1 MTVPT
6 RTPPKQPWT
15 RIWVATAVLVLVGGV
30 ALELFVRSRGY
41 EPSLKDDE
49 WSWAW
54 QRRRVSDGSPKTV
67 AIIGGSRILLAF
79 DAAEFRRAAP
89 GYEPVMLAV
98 NGRHALA
105 ALRDLAADPDFRGIA
120 LADMAERSF
129 LAEHADSQQ
138 PEVDAY
144 HRRWRAPGAMAERW
158 LSTKVQTHVAI
169 VSAAGVRALEG
180 LVTEGDWPRPRYV
193 VTHADRTRYADF
205 RLASI
210 AKMRR
215 AENVGPVDRT
225 SDAELAARLE
235 TALREEAAGDAIR
248 ARGGTVVYLR
258 MPTCGA
264 RWLVDEDQFPKA
276 KWWDVFATRTRATA
290 VHFKDYPT
298 LSDYECPD
306 LSHLDSKDAAR
317 FTRSLVEV
325 LVARGVIER

>member
-6 RTPPKQPWT
+6 RTAPKQPWT
-15 RIWVATAVLVLVGGV
+15 RIWVTTAVLVLVCGV

-54 QRRRVSDGSPKTV
+54 QRSRVYGPKRV
-67 AIIGGSRILLAF
+67 AILGGSRILLAF
-79 DAAEFRRAAP
+79 DADELRRAAP

-98 NGRHALA
+98 NGRHPLA
-105 ALRDLAADPDFRGIA
+105 ALRDLAADPEFTGIA
-120 LADMAERSF
+120 LVDMAERSF

-158 LSTKVQTHVAI
+158 LSTKIQTHVAI

-180 LVTEGDWPRPRYV
+180 LATEGDWPQPRYV

-205 RLASI
+205 RRASLE
-210 AKMRR
+210 KMRR
-215 AENVGPVDRT
+215 AEIVGPVAKT
-225 SDAELAARLE
+225 SDAELAARLDE
-235 TALREEAAGDAIR
+235 ALREEAAGDAIR
-248 ARGGTVVYLR
+248 ARGGSVVYLR

-264 RWLVDEDQFPKA
+264 RWLVDEDQYPKA
-276 KWWDVFATRTRATA
+276 TWWDVFATRTHAVA

-306 LSHLDSKDAAR
+306 LSHIDSKDAVR
-317 FTRSLVEV
+317 FTRSLVDV
-325 LVARGVIER
+325 LVARGVIQR